1 MINAQKPQSRQH
13 KNHKMSASNNGTK
26 VSSNMLIKHKRLQP
40 KKSLGKK
47 RVLGEGHQARTKASN
62 VFVKTF

>member
-40 KKSLGKK
+40 KEVLGK